1 MTNSQ
6 DDQSEIVQYE
16 DEYSS
21 APSWDDKTSTIM
33 AIGFASLLIV
43 MGVVFWAV
51 IPFALTTTI
60 VAYLLF
66 PITDFLQRRVTFG
79 RRGWAVLLTFIV
91 ILIVIILVFVM
102 LLPPLVDQ
110 TINGVTSLW
119 DVLVK
124 FVTEP
129 IVINS
134 DNLPFIDDEL
144 SLLNHPDNPEVP
156 ISIRD
161 YIEILLAEM
170 DFSTESILATSQEL
184 SIDRETIQQFFS
196 IGGGVTSSLVG
207 SVFSI
212 AGSTVS
218 LVLNALFFLTILA
231 TLLAGGRTIT
241 DKIVDTVPDGYESD
255 SERLL
260 TDLGNVWNSYVRGNF
275 TLGVVMGFAM
285 WLIAIV
291 LGLPNPL
298 FLAFVAFAMEF
309 IPNLGPVIAMVIA
322 GTMALAGGS
331 STFPEMG
338 HVAVTGIMV
347 VAWFV
352 MQQLEAI
359 VLVPRIVG
367 DSLKLH
373 PAIVIFSVIWGGS
386 FGGIIGVVI
395 APPLVASVRIIMH
408 YIYGRLTGR
417 TAFTEREPDPESAIS
432 RIRNLIEWV
441 EEKIHRP
448 KRKKSS

>member
-1 MTNSQ
+1 MDSEQNSQ
-6 DDQSEIVQYE
+6 SDSLYA
-16 DEYSS
+16 DEYST
-21 APSWDDKTSTIM
+21 APPWDDKISTIM

-51 IPFALTTTI
+51 IPFALTTTVI
-60 VAYLLF
+60 AYLLN
-66 PITDFLQRRVTFG
+66 PITDFFQKRVTFG
-79 RRGWAVLLTFIV
+79 RRGWAVFLTFLL
-91 ILIVIILVFVM
+91 ILIVIVLVFIL
-102 LLPPLVDQ
+102 LLPPLVEQ
-110 TINGVTSLW
+110 SINGVVSLW
-119 DVLVK
+119 DILVE
-124 FVTEP
+124 FVTQP
-129 IVINS
+129 IVISS
-134 DNLPFIDDEL
+134 DDLPFVDGEI
-144 SLLNHPDNPEVP
+144 SLFNHPDNPEIP

-161 YIEILLAEM
+161 HLEILLNEM
-170 DFSTESILATSQEL
+170 DFSTESILQTSQEL
-184 SIDRETIQQFFS
+184 SIDRETLQQFFS

-207 SVFSI
+207 SIFSI

-218 LVLNALFFLTILA
+218 LVLNTLFFLTILA
-231 TLLAGGRTIT
+231 TLLGGGRSIT

-322 GTMALAGGS
+322 GAMALAGGS

-338 HVAVTGIMV
+338 NLTVTGLMV
-347 VAWFV
+347 IAWFV

-373 PAIVIFSVIWGGS
+373 PAIVILSVIWGGS

-395 APPLVASVRIIMH
+395 APPLVASIRIIMH
-408 YIYGRLTGR
+408 YIYGRLTER
-417 TAFTEREPDPESAIS
+417 TAFIEREPNPESAIE
-432 RIRNLIEWV
+432 RMTGVIAWLGNKIR
-441 EEKIHRP
+441 RP
-448 KRKKSS
+448 KRKQSS